1 MPGPH
6 DELIERFYAA
16 FARRDGAAMQACYA
30 PDVHFRDPV
39 FTDLHGAEAGAMWRM
54 LTGRAEDLEIELGEH
69 EAGEERGS
77 ARWVARYT
85 YSQTGRHVTNDVRA
99 SFRFAGGLIA
109 DHVDEFDLYRW
120 ERQALGP
127 VGTALGWTPLLK
139 GAVRR
144 RARAA
149 LDEFMAADSQA
160 TV

>member
-1 MPGPH
+1 MTGAH
-6 DELIERFYAA
+6 DELIERFYSA

-30 PDVHFRDPV
+30 PDVRFADPV
-39 FTDLHGAEAGAMWRM
+39 FTELHGPEAGAMWRM
-54 LTGRAEDLEIELGEH
+54 LTGRADDLEIELREH
-69 EAGEERGS
+69 ESDGDRGT
-77 ARWVARYT
+77 ARWIARYT
-85 YSQTGRHVTNDVRA
+85 YSQTGRPVVNDVRA
-99 SFRFAGGLIA
+99 RFRFADGLIA
-109 DHVDEFDLYRW
+109 EHDDEFDLYRW

-127 VGTALGWTPLLK
+127 VGTLLGWTPMLK